1 MCLFVCSVCQDGA
14 ELYNTSSVTSS
25 MTSSPSAAA
34 VGPAAVE
41 ASCVVGDRL
50 SCGVVFSDDD
60 KKLQVYFLKNNI
72 KVCV

>member
-1 MCLFVCSVCQDGA
+1 MASVCLSVCSVCQDGA

-25 MTSSPSAAA
+25 QAAA
-34 VGPAAVE
+34 AAVE